1 MRQALQLVLAALLVL
16 VLGYVGYRLVFSE
29 DHTAGV
35 EVVQAQGEV
44 LRAGADGARAP
55 LSQGDVVRARE
66 SVVVGEGAKAVLGVG
81 EGTRLELEARSTLR
95 VVDVDAT
102 GLRVELEQGRVS
114 ARVRA
119 GSTPLGL
126 TSRGRAIYADDAD
139 FTVAV
144 DGEGALAVQPD
155 RGQVRVEGLAGEGG
169 AAAQAAVGEGTR
181 LLALPG
187 RSPVIEAVP
196 SELLLEVGWPTSPST
211 RQSEVTLE
219 GRTGPFAEVQIGGA
233 EGWTRVRAGPDGR
246 FHASVPLQEGE
257 NRVQVH
263 ATDTLGNRREDEVSL
278 TRDSTA
284 PTISGS
290 EVQWG
295 P

>member
-1 MRQALQLVLAALLVL
+1 VRQALQLVIAALLVL
-16 VLGYVGYRLVFSE
+16 VLGYVGYRVVFSE
-29 DHTAGV
+29 DHSGGV
-35 EVVQAQGEV
+35 QVVQARGEV
-44 LRAGADGARAP
+44 VRTGPDGIRAP
-55 LSQGDVVRARE
+55 LAEGDVVRARE

-81 EGTRLELEARSTLR
+81 EGTRLELEASSTLR

-126 TSRGRAIYADDAD
+126 SSRGRAIYADDAD

-144 DGEGALAVQPD
+144 DGEGALAIQPD
-155 RGQVRVEGLAGEGG
+155 RGQVRVEGLEGQG
-169 AAAQAAVGEGTR
+169 GDALASVGEGTR
-181 LLALPG
+181 LTALPG
-187 RSPVIEAVP
+187 KAPVIEAVP
-196 SELLLEVGWPTSPST
+196 AELLLEVGWPTLPTT
-211 RQSEVTLE
+211 RQAEVQLE
-219 GRTGPFAEVQIGGA
+219 GRTSAFAEVRIGGD

-257 NRVQVH
+257 NRVQVQ
-263 ATDTLGNRREDEVSL
+263 ATDPLGNRKEDELSL

>member
-1 MRQALQLVLAALLVL
+1 MRQALQLVMAALLVL
-16 VLGYVGYRLVFSE
+16 VLGYAGYRVVFSE
-29 DHTAGV
+29 DHAAGV
-35 EVVQAQGEV
+35 EVVLARGEV

-55 LSQGDVVRARE
+55 LVPGDVVRARE
-66 SVVVGEGAKAVLGVG
+66 SVVVGEGSQAVLGVG

-144 DGEGALAVQPD
+144 DAEGALAVQPD
-155 RGQVRVEGLAGEGG
+155 RGQVRVEGLTEGESGPT
-169 AAAQAAVGEGTR
+169 ALGTGSR
-181 LLALPG
+181 LTALPG

-196 SELLLEVGWPTSPST
+196 AQLLLEVGWPGAAST
-211 RQSEVTLE
+211 RQAEVLLE
-219 GRTGPFAEVQIGGA
+219 GRTGPYAEVRVGDGDA
-233 EGWTRVRAGPDGR
+233 WTRVRADHEGH
-246 FHASVPLQEGE
+246 FQAQVPLQEGE
-257 NRVQVH
+257 NRLRVQ
-263 ATDTLGNRREDEVSL
+263 ATDALGNRREDELSL
-278 TRDSTA
+278 VRDSTA
-284 PTISGS
+284 PLITGS